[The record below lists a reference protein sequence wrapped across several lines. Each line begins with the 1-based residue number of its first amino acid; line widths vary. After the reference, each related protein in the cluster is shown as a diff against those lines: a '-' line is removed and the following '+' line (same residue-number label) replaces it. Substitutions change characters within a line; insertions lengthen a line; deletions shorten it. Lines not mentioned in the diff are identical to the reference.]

1 MTLDPRTPVLV
12 GGGQINQ
19 REGGV
24 EPVDLI
30 VRAARAA
37 ADDAAAPLLAESVD
51 SIRVVGMLSWYYR
64 DPGALVGE
72 RLGAAPRHTGVTGTG
87 GNMPQSLVNAAAL
100 DIAAGRADVVLI
112 GGAETWRTWSQHRRA
127 GTRQP
132 WTDQPSTVTPAEVL
146 VPEMPL
152 LFDGNTRVGLIRP
165 SEVYPLFE
173 QALRLAAGR
182 SPADHRDRLGR
193 LWSRF
198 SSVAAKN
205 PDAWIQR
212 EFTPAEIVT
221 PGPDNRLIADPY
233 TKLMNAN
240 NSVEQGAAVLICSVE
255 AARRYR
261 VPQDRWVFP
270 LSGTDAHDTFN
281 VAERGALDRSP
292 AIAAAGRAAIELAGT
307 SVDAIDHLDVYSCFP
322 SAVQVAAAELGLPVD
337 DPARPLTITGGLSF
351 AGGPWNNYVTHAI
364 ATMITTLR
372 EHPDS
377 LGMVTANGGF
387 LTKHA
392 FGVYGTR
399 PPAAGFRYADVQ
411 SVVDAAPTVAAPVT
425 YEGPAR
431 IESWTVTRDR
441 DGAPERVLLATRT
454 PGGARAMAFSTDADL
469 LAGAAA
475 GECAG
480 SAGAV
485 AADGRFTAAG

>member
-1 MTLDPRTPVLV
+1 MSLDPRTPVLV

-19 REGGV
+19 RDGGV

-30 VRAARAA
+30 VRAAREAALDAGAA
-37 ADDAAAPLLAESVD
+37 ALAESID
-51 SIRVVGMLSWYYR
+51 SIRIVGMMSWYYR

-72 RLGAAPRHTGVTGTG
+72 RLGADVRHTGRTGTG
-87 GNMPQSLVNAAAL
+87 GNMPQSLVNGAAL
-100 DIAAGRADVVLI
+100 DIAAGRTDVVLI
-112 GGAETWRTWSQHRRA
+112 GGAETWRTWSHHQRA

-132 WTDQPSTVTPAEVL
+132 WTDQPSSVPEATVL

-182 SPADHRDRLGR
+182 SIDEHRDMLGR
-193 LWSRF
+193 LWSRL

-205 PDAWIQR
+205 PNAWVQR
-212 EFTPAEIVT
+212 EYTPTEIVT
-221 PGPDNRLIADPY
+221 VGPDNRMVADPY

-240 NSVEQGAAVLICSVE
+240 NSVEQGAAVLMCSVE
-255 AARRYR
+255 AARRWA
-261 VPQDRWVFP
+261 VPRDRWVFP

-281 VAERGALDRSP
+281 VAERAALDRSP
-292 AIAAAGRAAIELAGT
+292 AIAAAGRVAATLADT
-307 SVDAIDHLDVYSCFP
+307 EIDRIDHLDLYSCFP
-322 SAVQVAAAELGLPVD
+322 SAVQIAAAELGIPVD
-337 DPARPLTITGGLSF
+337 DPGRPLTVTGGLSF

-372 EHPDS
+372 EHPET
-377 LGMVTANGGF
+377 LGLVTANGGY

-392 FGVYGTR
+392 CGIYGTR
-399 PPAAGFRYADVQ
+399 PPMHGFRHLDVQ
-411 SVVDAAPTVAAPVT
+411 GLVDTQPTVAAPVT

-441 DGAPERVLLATRT
+441 TGEPQKVLMATRT
-454 PGGARAMAFSTDADL
+454 PGGARAMAYSTHGDL
-469 LAGAAA
+469 VAAAVVGDCAGAR
-475 GECAG
+475 G
-480 SAGAV
+480 SV
-485 AADGRFTAAG
+485 AADGVFTATE